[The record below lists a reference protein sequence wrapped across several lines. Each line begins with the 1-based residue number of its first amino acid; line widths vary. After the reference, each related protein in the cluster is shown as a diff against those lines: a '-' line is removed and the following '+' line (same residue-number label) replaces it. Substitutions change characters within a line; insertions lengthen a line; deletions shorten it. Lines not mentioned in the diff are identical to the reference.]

1 MVFWQVYCDV
11 VVVYSDLIVDWVQ
24 FVFGMIVWDFYG
36 GVGVFVV
43 VLGEVVGEFGWV
55 LIVDILCLVFGVVCV
70 VLVDL
75 FQVEVV
81 IGLVWW
87 VLVV

>member
-1 MVFWQVYCDV
+1 
-11 VVVYSDLIVDWVQ
+11 
-24 FVFGMIVWDFYG
+24 MIVWDFYG

-75 FQVEVV
+75 F
-81 IGLVWW
+81 
-87 VLVV
+87 